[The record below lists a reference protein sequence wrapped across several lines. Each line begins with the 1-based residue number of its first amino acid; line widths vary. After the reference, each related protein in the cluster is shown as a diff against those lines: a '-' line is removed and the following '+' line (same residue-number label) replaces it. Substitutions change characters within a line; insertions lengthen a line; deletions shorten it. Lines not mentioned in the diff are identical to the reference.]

1 VYHPAIL
8 QSLRPALRPSL
19 ALTLIVV
26 GIGWFTTLLTFADEA
41 LYPKYKPSARS
52 PDAIDIRSN
61 AYGASSSAPNALQI
75 ADVVPGFVLPQAG
88 GGTISLKS
96 LYATGPAAL
105 VFYRGHW

>member
-1 VYHPAIL
+1 MYHTAVL
-8 QSLRPALRPSL
+8 QSLCPALRPSL
-19 ALTLIVV
+19 TLTLIVV
-26 GIGWFTTLLTFADEA
+26 GIGWFTPLFTFADET

-61 AYGASSSAPNALQI
+61 AYGASNSAPNALQI
-75 ADVVPGFVLPQAG
+75 TDVVPDLVLSKAG